1 MQKNRGGDQM
11 SKWLLTVLFLIG
23 SAFLT
28 HLIPFS
34 SFFRYL
40 DTTIHEFGHA
50 LVTLLLSGKVM
61 YIELYADHSGVTK
74 SLMTRSW
81 SIIPVALAGYMA
93 ASLFAWLL
101 FALNARDLH
110 RRGLLFVT
118 LMAMLSLV
126 LFVRNGY
133 GMVWLA
139 GFIALNLVVMLW
151 GGRTLTRWYYLLVAF
166 LTLEESVFGPFSLL
180 MLAMER
186 PGRAGDASL
195 LAQETVVPALVWA
208 ALFMVFALWC
218 AKRALECFFGG
229 SRRPKKAWRSMP
241 RNV

>member
-1 MQKNRGGDQM
+1 M

-50 LVTLLLSGKVM
+50 AVTLALSGKVM

-74 SLMTRSW
+74 SMMTRSW
-81 SIIPVALAGYMA
+81 AVIPVALSGYMT

-101 FALNARDLH
+101 FALNARGLH
-110 RRGLLFVT
+110 RRGLLLIT
-118 LMAMLSLV
+118 LLAGLSLA

-133 GMVWLA
+133 GMAWLT
-139 GFIALNLVVMLW
+139 GFIALNVVAMLW
-151 GGRTLTRWYYLLVAF
+151 GGGFVGRWYYLLVAF

-180 MLAMER
+180 MMALER
-186 PGRAGDASL
+186 PGQAGDASL
-195 LAQETVVPALVWA
+195 LASVTVLPAPFWAVW
-208 ALFMVFALWC
+208 FTVFGLWC
-218 AKRALECFFGG
+218 AKRALQCFFGAKRK
-229 SRRPKKAWRSMP
+229 RRKAWGSVTPELR
-241 RNV
+241 